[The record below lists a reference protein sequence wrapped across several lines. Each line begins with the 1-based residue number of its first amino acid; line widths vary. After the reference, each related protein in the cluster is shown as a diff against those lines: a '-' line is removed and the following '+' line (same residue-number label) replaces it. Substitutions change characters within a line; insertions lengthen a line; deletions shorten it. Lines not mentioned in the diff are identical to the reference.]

1 MSEIEVLRGRVAAL
15 EWRLD
20 VAIVVGFV
28 VLGGL
33 IVWMTMRGR
42 RIARLEQW
50 RDAREG
56 KGVAG
61 EILRVLRRVPK
72 RR

>member
-1 MSEIEVLRGRVAAL
+1 MLRERVAAL
-15 EWRLD
+15 EWRVD

-28 VLGGL
+28 VLGGI

-42 RIARLEQW
+42 RIARLERW
-50 RDAREG
+50 RDARDG
-56 KGVAG
+56 RGVAG
-61 EILRVLRRVPK
+61 EILRVMGRVPRVPK